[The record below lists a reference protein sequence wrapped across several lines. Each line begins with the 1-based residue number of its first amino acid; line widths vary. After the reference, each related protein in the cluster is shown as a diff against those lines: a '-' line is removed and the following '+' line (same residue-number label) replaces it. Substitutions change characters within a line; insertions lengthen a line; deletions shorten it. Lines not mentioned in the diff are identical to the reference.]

1 MTKRLTSCFS
11 LCHVLHLPGGTL
23 EVGVLDAQPVEVGPV
38 EAGGGGVDGE
48 AVGAAHLRRE
58 EDLAARPVHVGLLDQ
73 RHRAPAAPVHQAV
86 RRVQRKAAKMKRII
100 GEANFNFVS
109 VQMISIIKDH

>member
-1 MTKRLTSCFS
+1 MTRGRTFCFWYCYVS
-11 LCHVLHLPGGTL
+11 HPPGGTL

-73 RHRAPAAPVHQAV
+73 RHRAPAAPVHQTV
-86 RRVQRKAAKMKRII
+86 RRVQSKAAKMKRL
-100 GEANFNFVS
+100 VK
-109 VQMISIIKDH
+109 QISIRKS